1 MVSVWFP
8 TLPPVLVP
16 AGVYE
21 VEAVFAPPVFST
33 VAKSVSVVL
42 TPTGTCPLPHSTHVP
57 QNKVPGLAGL

>member
-1 MVSVWFP
+1 MTAV
-8 TLPPVLVP
+8 PVFLP

-42 TPTGTCPLPHSTHVP
+42 TPTGTCPLPQATHVP
-57 QNKVPGLAGL
+57 QNNSPGLVGLTLI